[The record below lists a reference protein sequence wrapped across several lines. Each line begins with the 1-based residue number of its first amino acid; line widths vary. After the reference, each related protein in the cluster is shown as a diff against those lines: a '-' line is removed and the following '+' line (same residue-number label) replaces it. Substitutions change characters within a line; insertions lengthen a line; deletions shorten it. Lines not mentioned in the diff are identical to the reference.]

1 MTLASIGV
9 LKNDRSCLTGYW
21 IEEQLAKEAAAAAEA
36 EAARLALEEANRKNA
51 PKQESGGGGSFAAVL
66 IILLLLAWCGV
77 WIYFSDKLCC
87 CYKEKIGELKAKAR
101 AKLCKKEKKIMAEA
115 YEFEEISTPKSPSLL
130 RSKNKNSPNDS
141 SRSPL
146 REKRSVRW

>member
-21 IEEQLAKEAAAAAEA
+21 IEEQLAQEAAAAAEA
-36 EAARLALEEANRKNA
+36 EAARIALEEANRKNVTKE
-51 PKQESGGGGSFAAVL
+51 PSKGGGGGSFAAVL

-87 CYKEKIGELKAKAR
+87 CYKEKIRELKQRAR
-101 AKLCKKEKKIMAEA
+101 AKLCKKEQIMHES
-115 YEFEEISTPKSPSLL
+115 YEFEE
-130 RSKNKNSPNDS
+130 
-141 SRSPL
+141 
-146 REKRSVRW
+146 V